1 MPDPPAQR
9 ACYLTTAR
17 GPVFALLHPAARPC
31 GIGVVLCAPFGNDD
45 LCSYRSRREWAEQLA
60 AAGHPTVRLD
70 LPGTGNSAGDAHDDD
85 LLEAWTDAIAAAAA
99 WLREQS
105 GCPRVAAVG
114 IGLGGLLAYRAV
126 ALGAAIDDLALW
138 ATPARGRT
146 FVRELHALARMEA
159 SAASATEPGEEAAE
173 SDGEMASAGFVLSA
187 QTLAALEAVDLGQL
201 PLPAPAGRRVL
212 QLERDG
218 IAPDARLRRALAA
231 TDVELTLAAG
241 PGYGAMVTAP
251 QRSQMPAEVVETVI
265 AWLGHSAPAP
275 VIAGPAPPA
284 AAPTAPV
291 ASLSVDGAPIRETPI
306 TVALERGAL
315 FGVLSEPL
323 DETAPICA
331 VLLSAGAVRHI
342 GPNRMWV
349 ELARRWAADGVPTL
363 RVDLAGI
370 GDADG
375 EGYPMH
381 EDGSFHATR
390 FVDQVGAI
398 LDTLAARGLP
408 QRFVLGGLCSG
419 AYLAFHAA
427 QRDERVAAA
436 LMVNPRTLFWSRRLD
451 RVRDARDVRKIRRLE
466 TWRKLIRGDISRA
479 RRQEIWRGIAAAVSA
494 LPSELRERRRRGR
507 AGDPLEDALDALE
520 RNATRL
526 VAVFTAGEPLL
537 EEMQRDGRLERIRRR
552 SMRVEC
558 IPGAL
563 ISHTLEPLPL
573 QRAVAAVLD
582 EEIAHELE
590 RAAPLAPQII

>member
-1 MPDPPAQR
+1 
-9 ACYLTTAR
+9 
-17 GPVFALLHPAARPC
+17 
-31 GIGVVLCAPFGNDD
+31 
-45 LCSYRSRREWAEQLA
+45 
-60 AAGHPTVRLD
+60 
-70 LPGTGNSAGDAHDDD
+70 
-85 LLEAWTDAIAAAAA
+85 
-99 WLREQS
+99 
-105 GCPRVAAVG
+105 
-114 IGLGGLLAYRAV
+114 
-126 ALGAAIDDLALW
+126 
-138 ATPARGRT
+138 
-146 FVRELHALARMEA
+146 
-159 SAASATEPGEEAAE
+159 
-173 SDGEMASAGFVLSA
+173 
-187 QTLAALEAVDLGQL
+187 
-201 PLPAPAGRRVL
+201 
-212 QLERDG
+212 
-218 IAPDARLRRALAA
+218 
-231 TDVELTLAAG
+231 
-241 PGYGAMVTAP
+241 
-251 QRSQMPAEVVETVI
+251 
-265 AWLGHSAPAP
+265 
-275 VIAGPAPPA
+275 
-284 AAPTAPV
+284 
-291 ASLSVDGAPIRETPI
+291 
-306 TVALERGAL
+306 
-315 FGVLSEPL
+315 
-323 DETAPICA
+323 
-331 VLLSAGAVRHI
+331 
-342 GPNRMWV
+342 
-349 ELARRWAADGVPTL
+349 
-363 RVDLAGI
+363 
-370 GDADG
+370 
-375 EGYPMH
+375 MH